1 MGVEIRCDKNKQ
13 KIKALKGVR
22 ININFN
28 DFIQR
33 MDFDFDNDLPK
44 YPILLRSNQHPTE
57 DNYYP

>member
-44 YPILLRSNQHPTE
+44 YPIL
-57 DNYYP
+57 